1 MSERH
6 SEYPHYPR
14 RGAYGDTT
22 QRCAWCGQLTTFE
35 QRAYVGGA
43 FRRNYC
49 SYYCMAAGDFVVN
62 TIIAV
67 VVSIIVV
74 GLIAWLTVYPLENP
88 ANNSNLISAILLC
101 LGGPGLCY

>member
-1 MSERH
+1 
-6 SEYPHYPR
+6 
-14 RGAYGDTT
+14 
-22 QRCAWCGQLTTFE
+22 
-35 QRAYVGGA
+35 
-43 FRRNYC
+43 
-49 SYYCMAAGDFVVN
+49 MAAGDFVVN